1 MSVTKKEGACLKE
14 FNYQTLNNLKLDNT
28 LINKLTTIYQLRG
41 ETSSFDINYHEEL
54 ERLIEVAKVQSTD
67 ASNRIEGIFTTDS
80 RLNKIMSDKVEPRDR
95 DEREIAGYRD
105 VLSII
110 HENYRY
116 MPISKNTI
124 LSMHNMLFKYAGDSW
139 GGQFKDIN
147 NRIIA
152 KYTDGHEEVR
162 FTPPEAFLV
171 PDLIDNLCNQY
182 NQALDRGEISPL
194 ILSAAF
200 VFDFVSI
207 HPFRDGN
214 GRMSRLLML
223 LTMYRSGFEVGKYIS
238 VEKIIEESKESYYD
252 ALADSSIAWN
262 DNKNDYAPFINYY
275 LGVIVKAYRELIERI
290 GLVHN
295 HQELSADKLILK
307 TLQQQLRPLS
317 RSELVEL
324 IPQYSQTTIQRNLKK
339 LKDEEKIQSIGKSR
353 NIKYILSQKC
363 Q

>member
-1 MSVTKKEGACLKE
+1 MKVEFLKK
-14 FNYQTLNNLKLDNT
+14 FDYQTLNKLQLDNE
-28 LINKLTTIYQLRG
+28 IIKKLTTIYQLCG
-41 ETSSFDINYHEEL
+41 ETSSYEIDYHEEL
-54 ERLIEVAKVQSTD
+54 KRLVAVAKIQSTD
-67 ASNRIEGIFTTDS
+67 SSNRIEGIYTSDS
-80 RLNKIMSDKVEPRDR
+80 RLNKIMSNKVEPHDR

-105 VLSII
+105 VLSLI

-147 NRIIA
+147 NKIIA
-152 KYTDGHEEVR
+152 KYADGHEEVR
-162 FTPPEAFLV
+162 FNPPEAFLV
-171 PDLIDNLCNQY
+171 PELIEQLCDQY
-182 NQALDRGEISPL
+182 NEAFAKEEFSPL

-238 VEKIIEESKESYYD
+238 IEKIIEDSKESYYA
-252 ALADSSIAWN
+252 ALAQSSVGWN
-262 DNKNDYAPFINYY
+262 ENKNDYAPFIDYF
-275 LGVIVKAYRELIERI
+275 LGTIVKAYRELIER
-290 GLVHN
+290 VHN
-295 HQELSADKLILK
+295 PKQLKADKMILK

-324 IPQYSQTTIQRNLKK
+324 IPRYSQTTIQRNLKK
-339 LKDEEKIQSIGKSR
+339 LKDENKIQVVGKGK
-353 NIKYILSQKC
+353 NTKYVLRQ
-363 Q
+363 